1 MSILKKLDLFLA
13 NMGNLKAMQRNH
25 TDTFTESKIENIKGE
40 KIASSENGGIWI
52 EFQELAEY
60 HFMNVIIVGKKKIK
74 TFNGC
79 ELVFVGKE
87 NEMKLKSDMQEIV
100 SDFSN
105 ISNRWIT
112 FLSFDITDL
121 NIDFILNKEA
131 EKATLY
137 FKKDSEIFDILK

>member
-25 TDTFTESKIENIKGE
+25 IDTFTESKIENIKGE

-60 HFMNVIIVGKKKIK
+60 HFMNVIVVGKKKIK

-79 ELVFVGKE
+79 ELVFDGKE

-121 NIDFILNKEA
+121 NIDYILNKEA
-131 EKATLY
+131 EKVTLY
-137 FKKDSEIFDILK
+137 FKKDSESFDILK